1 MVGPYAAG
9 RLTGSVEAT
18 VPMASTGLPNWDA
31 LQAKGS
37 CSLAEGKI
45 VGFKPLVEMAGFIKL
60 KQFETVNFTQLA
72 ADFALADGSF
82 KLDTLQIVAN
92 RYTMGAVGG
101 HNFRTEVLDYR
112 LRITM
117 PPKEWN
123 NTGSADVQEWVNTA
137 EPDKIGLTL
146 WLKITGTLS
155 QPRFSLDMGAM
166 KRKLRENLRNE
177 SQEVRQAAKEETER
191 IFGKQSKER
200 ARDWVD
206 E

>member
-1 MVGPYAAG
+1 
-9 RLTGSVEAT
+9 
-18 VPMASTGLPNWDA
+18 
-31 LQAKGS
+31 
-37 CSLAEGKI
+37 
-45 VGFKPLVEMAGFIKL
+45 MAGFIKL